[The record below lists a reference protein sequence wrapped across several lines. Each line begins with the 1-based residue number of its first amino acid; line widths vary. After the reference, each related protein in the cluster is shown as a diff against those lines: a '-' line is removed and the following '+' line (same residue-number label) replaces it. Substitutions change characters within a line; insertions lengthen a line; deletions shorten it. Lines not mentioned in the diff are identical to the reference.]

1 MGRGDGEEQYLLKK
15 SPYED
20 SFFWMLI
27 ELTVGINGLLVKE
40 SKRQSVNQI
49 WVANNQYPNLPSI
62 IPVTDKSSSRSGQ
75 FSPVPAQMIS
85 MLLRC

>member
-1 MGRGDGEEQYLLKK
+1 MMFSFHAGCNISMGRGDGEERYLLKK

-40 SKRQSVNQI
+40 SKR
-49 WVANNQYPNLPSI
+49 
-62 IPVTDKSSSRSGQ
+62 
-75 FSPVPAQMIS
+75 
-85 MLLRC
+85 